1 MSEPSVKN
9 YFEEDPMLIV
19 NRNNMFQIFDEK
31 EEFIVIGLTGRLGA
45 GCSEC
50 AKILCSDYDQ
60 IQKNLPWP
68 TPGLHGLRDDEERDL
83 RILARFASSHW
94 QKFDSI
100 LGRDIISSFI
110 IDCFDEFVDEIN
122 AANKDQ
128 NTNIK
133 EAIFIQMNKKM
144 HYKASLSPINSIFLE
159 VIRDF
164 ENILGISV
172 NSIQT
177 RDDFTKIISD
187 LILDNN
193 LTPEK
198 ETAIANLFY
207 RLYYVYQDQ
216 NRFLDRQVLI
226 EECNA
231 LMDSVVNNT
240 ILKYI
245 DENESNWTKDNYIIV
260 LKKFNEI
267 LQGNPRSIYYTFLR
281 FCYCKRILRSFSD
294 AIHIVLQGKE
304 FSRDTYTQIF
314 QNYGNRIRHHG
325 TILQDDKSIQSGY
338 SNIFSIPRR
347 INRCIKA
354 LRHPFNEDHHRPV
367 RIVIDS
373 IKNPFEALYLRNR
386 YSAFTLVAVSTNEHL
401 RRQWLLA
408 KNYTQQE
415 LSILDWNEYPDLG
428 YKKYNFISKELKKES
443 STDVMHK
450 HPNEFA
456 YYKGCDSI
464 RKSSYDNKQY
474 IFYLQDVGS
483 CIESSDIYISNDVEE
498 EYKHSL
504 TTAIVRNIMLLIFPG
519 LLQPTPIEKC
529 MQIAYVAK
537 LNSGCLSR
545 QVGAVITDDDFNI
558 LSLGW
563 NDVPCGDISCSHKN
577 LIDLCEDHDRHAYTK
592 YELESE
598 HFGEIKQRY
607 VFRPKEIKEVLHG
620 LPLRY
625 CFKNLDNP
633 EFKDP
638 MRARAMHAEE
648 KALSLCGERAKGG
661 ILFTTSSPCEMCSKN
676 IKNHKISR
684 VYYIEPYPGNTE
696 LQYTQSGQNDNRAQ
710 HILYAG
716 AVGRAYTQMYGPLM
730 PYKDML
736 KAIGVPDCF
745 EVHAKIENH
754 TSKRKSEETDNVSQ
768 ASSDRR

>member
-1 MSEPSVKN
+1 MPEHTIKN
-9 YFEEDPMLIV
+9 YFEEKPEKIS

-68 TPGLHGLRDDEERDL
+68 TPGLHGLRDDQEREL
-83 RILARFASSHW
+83 RILARFANSHW

-100 LGRDIISSFI
+100 LGRDVISSFI
-110 IDCFDEFVDEIN
+110 IDDFDKFLNEIN
-122 AANKDQ
+122 Q
-128 NTNIK
+128 L
-133 EAIFIQMNKKM
+133 NKKNDI
-144 HYKASLSPINSIFLE
+144 KDSIFEQLDREIRLIKTSNSIPLSNRFLNA
-159 VIRDF
+159 IMSF
-164 ENILGISV
+164 EHLFIGN
-172 NSIQT
+172 IQT
-177 RDDFTKIISD
+177 RYDFTKRISE
-187 LILDNN
+187 LILDNDIKPTIEN
-193 LTPEK
+193 
-198 ETAIANLFY
+198 AISNMFHK
-207 RLYYVYQDQ
+207 LYYIYQDE
-216 NRFLDRQVLI
+216 NRFLDRKILI
-226 EECNA
+226 EECNDVMEI
-231 LMDSVVNNT
+231 LVNNT
-240 ILKYI
+240 ILHYI
-245 DENESNWTKDNYIIV
+245 DENKDWNKDNFTTV
-260 LKKFNEI
+260 LKAFNMI
-267 LQGNPRSIYYTFLR
+267 LQNKPKDICQTFLR

-294 AIHIVLQGKE
+294 AIHNVLQGPE

-314 QNYGNRIRHHG
+314 QNYGNRIRFHG
-325 TILQDDKSIQSGY
+325 NISPAMEPVQNKNP
-338 SNIFSIPRR
+338 NIFSIPRR
-347 INRCIKA
+347 INKCIKA
-354 LRHPFNEDHHRPV
+354 LRHPFNDDLHRPV

-401 RRQWLLA
+401 RRQRLLT

-415 LSILDWNEYPDLG
+415 IAFLDWNEYPDLG
-428 YKKYNFISKELKKES
+428 YKKYEFIKKELSKKAPDS
-443 STDVMHK
+443 KHK
-450 HPNEFA
+450 HLNELA
-456 YYKGCDSI
+456 YFNGCDSI
-464 RKSSYDNKQY
+464 RRSSYDNRQY
-474 IFYLQDVGS
+474 MFYLQDVGS

-498 EYKHSL
+498 KHKHSL
-504 TTAIVRNIMLLIFPG
+504 TTAIVRNIMLLVFPG

-545 QVGAVITDDDFNI
+545 QVGAVITDKEFNI

-563 NDVPCGDISCSHKN
+563 NDVPCGDISCSNKN
-577 LIDLCEDHDRHAYTK
+577 LVDLCEDHDRHAYTQ

-598 HFGEIKQRY
+598 LFDGIKQKY
-607 VFRPKEIKEVLHG
+607 VFRTNELKEVLHG

-625 CFKNLDNP
+625 CFKNLENP
-633 EFKDP
+633 ETKEP

-648 KALSLCGERAKGG
+648 KALSLCGERAKDG

-676 IKNHKISR
+676 IKNHKINR

-696 LQYTQSGQNDNRAQ
+696 QQYTQSGQNDNRAQ

-716 AVGRAYTQMYGPLM
+716 AIGRAYTQMYSPLM

-745 EVHAKIENH
+745 EVSMKTESSIN
-754 TSKRKSEETDNVSQ
+754 KDKDEETAVGNVNQ